1 MPRNTETNQRMK
13 QERRDKILNGAL
25 ELFARGGL
33 AGTKISDIAAQTR
46 MSNGL
51 VYHYF
56 PSKDDIYTELVRYA
70 FERLIAA
77 CSWLEAARLEPD
89 EKIRFALDEL
99 VKNLRSKPDNC
110 LYHLLIAQ
118 AATSWNIPQEA
129 KRIIE
134 RNRREPYEVISRII
148 LEGQKK
154 SVIRQG
160 NPEELAFF
168 FWNTINGLA
177 IHQAMYGDTAQSPGL
192 EPVYHMF
199 FNAEGA
205 ENA

>member
-1 MPRNTETNQRMK
+1 LHGKPFEIHNLGRGAICREVLKQNQRMK
-13 QERRDKILNGAL
+13 QERREKILNGAL

-118 AATSWNIPQEA
+118 AATSWNIPPRGETD
-129 KRIIE
+129 
-134 RNRREPYEVISRII
+134 Y
-148 LEGQKK
+148 
-154 SVIRQG
+154 
-160 NPEELAFF
+160 
-168 FWNTINGLA
+168 
-177 IHQAMYGDTAQSPGL
+177 
-192 EPVYHMF
+192 
-199 FNAEGA
+199 
-205 ENA
+205 